1 MKGVNSFTPSLE
13 KNALL
18 RPLPDPSTVATF
30 AKKLKP
36 TFASPVLNVSSCLF
50 GLSFLL
56 IALSVTS
63 SGSVAHAQTE
73 QSQILNSH
81 WGLAAGTGWIQDYPG
96 AGQGRMRYLALPTF
110 KGKVFSIDRQ
120 DGVKGEFIDDR
131 IFKFAVSFSF
141 LFPTSSSKMPVRAG
155 MPGID
160 WVFQMGPE
168 LQIYLYKSAMHTM
181 YLRLPLRFIA
191 TTDFRHDFQYRQWN
205 FSPSLRNNF
214 LLNGWGEIMTRL
226 EFDYASEAY
235 NDLFYEV
242 APKYATAARPVY
254 DARSGLLEWIIG
266 MTYSYNEIY
275 PWGFSI
281 GANVY
286 LLQASA
292 NRDSPLLV
300 NQTNYS
306 VLASVVRY
314 F

>member
-1 MKGVNSFTPSLE
+1 VIDSLF
-13 KNALL
+13 
-18 RPLPDPSTVATF
+18 R
-30 AKKLKP
+30 
-36 TFASPVLNVSSCLF
+36 
-50 GLSFLL
+50 LSFLL
-56 IALSVTS
+56 IALAVTGS
-63 SGSVAHAQTE
+63 ASVAHAQTE

-96 AGQGRMRYLALPTF
+96 AAQGRMRYLALPTF

-141 LFPTSSSKMPVRAG
+141 LFPTSSSKMPVRSG

-168 LQIYLYKSAMHTM
+168 LQIYLYKSIMHTM

-191 TTDFRHDFQYRQWN
+191 TTDFHHDFQYRQWN

-242 APKYATAARPVY
+242 APQYATASRPAY

-266 MTYSYNEIY
+266 VTYSYNEVF
-275 PWGFSI
+275 PWGFSV

-292 NRDSPLLV
+292 NKNSPLLV
-300 NQTNYS
+300 KQTNYS